1 MDQPSEHDVMAEVAS
16 TIQLQTFQL
25 INRYK
30 REFDRLEKESIG
42 LVVLMMTSLLI
53 FGCPKTLMALWT
65 IVLIVLMLPWILARI
80 EHRTRAFENSFEE
93 VDGEILPPLQE
104 QGDHL
109 MALTLGLRLAL
120 LQYRAQ
126 ELEDLFEE
134 EEFAVEDT
142 LILSDTI
149 NLI

>member
-1 MDQPSEHDVMAEVAS
+1 MDQPSEIDMMAEVAS
-16 TIQLQTFQL
+16 AIQLQTFQL

-65 IVLIVLMLPWILARI
+65 IVLMLPWILARI

-93 VDGEILPPLQE
+93 VDREILPPLQE

-134 EEFAVEDT
+134 EEFAVEPT
-142 LILSDTI
+142 LTLSDTI

>member
-1 MDQPSEHDVMAEVAS
+1 MDQPSEIDMMAEVAS
-16 TIQLQTFQL
+16 AIQLQTFQL

-65 IVLIVLMLPWILARI
+65 IVLMLPWILARI
-80 EHRTRAFENSFEE
+80 EHRTRAFENWFEE
-93 VDGEILPPLQE
+93 VDREILPPLQE

-142 LILSDTI
+142 LTLSDTI

>member
-30 REFDRLEKESIG
+30 RENDRLEKESIG

-53 FGCPKTLMALWT
+53 FGCPMTLMAL
-65 IVLIVLMLPWILARI
+65 VLIIPWILARI

-93 VDGEILPPLQE
+93 VDGQILPPLQE

-120 LQYRAQ
+120 LRYRAQ
-126 ELEDLFEE
+126 EFEDLFEE

-142 LILSDTI
+142 LTLSDTI